1 MTKETKESGF
11 GLIFIVLI
19 ASIAIASL
27 WDKVQIISESIHY
40 IFDPTIGKL
49 LDWNLT
55 IGMTLL
61 VIIITI
67 IMTLV
72 QKYGTDQEKLKSL
85 KEEQKIMNEE
95 MKKFKDNP
103 QKVLE
108 LQKKQFEFLPI
119 MMKHSMRPIVYTG
132 IPLILLF
139 RWFMDY
145 FSSVSLEGFKFF
157 GFFSWFWYYLVAS
170 IIFSIIIR
178 KIFNVH

>member
-1 MTKETKESGF
+1 MTKESGF
-11 GLIFIVLI
+11 GLIFLVLI

-27 WDKVQIISESIHY
+27 WDKVSIISKSVHSIL
-40 IFDPTIGKL
+40 DPLIGQL
-49 LDWNLT
+49 LNWNLT
-55 IGMTLL
+55 WGMTIL
-61 VIIITI
+61 VFIITI

-85 KEEQKIMNEE
+85 KEEQKIINEE
-95 MKKFKDNP
+95 MKKFRDNP

-157 GFFSWFWYYLVAS
+157 GFFTWFWYYLVAS